1 MRRSAVT
8 LLLTAALA
16 LAAATGCGSS
26 DDSAS
31 GPAGA
36 AAGKATNNTGTFPV
50 TVEHRY
56 GATTIKARPKRIA
69 IVGFTEQDIVLAL
82 GQKPIVTTDWYGDQP
97 YATWPWARGALGDA
111 RPTVLRAAD
120 GIDFEGVAKAHPD
133 LIIGTN
139 VGMKQKDYDKLSQI
153 APTIPGCKG
162 RPVYFCP
169 WDEQTELVA
178 TALGQRAR
186 GVRMVKDITSRFA
199 KAAAAHPEFR
209 GKTVTFSQN
218 AFYDGKLYAYPPGL
232 GTEFLS
238 MLGFTINPKLKG
250 LAQPG
255 IQAAVSAERLDVI
268 DTDVQVFATEKPGD
282 VGNLLKIPTFRALKA
297 VQGRHTIFTDATLSG
312 AMYFMTPLSLP
323 YVLDHLTPRLA
334 AAVAGKAPRRMV
346 S

>member
-1 MRRSAVT
+1 MNRSAVT

-26 DDSAS
+26 SDDAAS
-31 GPAGA
+31 GSTSSSN
-36 AAGKATNNTGTFPV
+36 KTTNNTGTFPV
-50 TVEHRY
+50 TVQHRY
-56 GATTIKARPKRIA
+56 GSTTIKSQPRRIA
-69 IVGFTEQDIVLAL
+69 IVGVTEQDIVLAL
-82 GQKPIVTTDWYGDQP
+82 GQKPILTTDWYGGHP
-97 YATWPWARGALGDA
+97 YAVWPWAQKQLGAA
-111 RPTVLRAAD
+111 RPTTLKSAD

-139 VGMKQKDYDKLSQI
+139 VGIKQKDYDKLSQI
-153 APTIPGCKG
+153 APTVPSCKG

-178 TALGQRAR
+178 TALGQKAR
-186 GVRMVKDITSRFA
+186 GIQMVKDIKSRFA
-199 KAAAAHPEFR
+199 KAKAEHPEFQ
-209 GKTVTFSQN
+209 GKTITFSQN

-232 GTEFLS
+232 NTQFLT
-238 MLGFTINPKLKG
+238 MLGFRINPKLKG

-255 IQAAVSAERLDVI
+255 IQAAISAERLDVI
-268 DTDVQVFATEKPGD
+268 DTDVQIFATERPAD
-282 VGNLLKIPTFRALKA
+282 VGNLLKIPTLRSLNA
-297 VQGRHTIFTDATLSG
+297 VKGHHTLFTDGTLSG

-323 YVLDHLTPRLA
+323 YVLDHLTPQLA

>member
-1 MRRSAVT
+1 MNRSAVV

-16 LAAATGCGSS
+16 LAATGCGSS
-26 DDSAS
+26 SSGGAAS
-31 GPAGA
+31 GSPGT
-36 AAGKATNNTGTFPV
+36 KATNNAGAFPV
-50 TVEHRY
+50 TVQHRY
-56 GATTIKARPKRIA
+56 GSTTVKARPKRIA

-97 YATWPWARGALGDA
+97 YATWPWARAALGDA
-111 RPTVLRAAD
+111 RPTVLKAAD
-120 GIDFEGVAKAHPD
+120 GIDFEGVAKARPD
-133 LIIGTN
+133 LITGTN
-139 VGMKQKDYDKLSQI
+139 VGIKQKDYDKLSRI
-153 APTIPGCKG
+153 APTVPGCKG
-162 RPVYFCP
+162 RPIYFCP

-178 TALGQRAR
+178 TALGQKAR
-186 GVRMVKDITSRFA
+186 GVALVDAIKKRFA
-199 KAAAAHPEFR
+199 AVAQQHPEFQ

-232 GTEFLS
+232 NTEFLS

-255 IQAAVSAERLDVI
+255 VQAAISAERLDVI

-282 VGNLLKIPTFRALKA
+282 VANLLKIPTFRTLDA
-297 VQGRHTIFTDATLSG
+297 VKGRHAVFTDATLSG

-323 YVLDHLTPRLA
+323 YVLDHLTPQLA
-334 AAVAGKAPRRMV
+334 AAVAGKAPQRMV